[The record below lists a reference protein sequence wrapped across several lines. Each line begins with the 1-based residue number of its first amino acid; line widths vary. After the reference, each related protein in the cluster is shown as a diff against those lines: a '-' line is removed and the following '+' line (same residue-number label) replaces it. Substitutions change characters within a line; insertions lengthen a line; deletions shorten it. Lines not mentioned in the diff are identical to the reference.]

1 MMTGK
6 QGGVQ
11 YLNNYKPPIPLQV
24 VKIEGPFNEQGDK
37 ITVIEKGKSYIY
49 KATEFN
55 RELKSPLEIKQI
67 KWAMQ
72 HNDDNLIF
80 ASQARGKQEVTLS
93 ISESEPS
100 EKITIYA
107 YFENPIQEAS
117 IEVSLKTGEPG
128 YIIISTGEADNWGR
142 IKTYKY
148 SKGILYEEIDDF
160 NRDNQLYKKEPYT
173 GNVNTNVQKIKEDLD
188 ILAKNSEGK
197 NLLDFFDEE
206 KNKMSIGISET
217 DNNCNQA
224 GVKYQGVSVPLNVVG
239 SILLED
245 MSSYIVLA
253 HEMGHAKSYCQKT
266 QDLSEWYFAN
276 KSIPYDEIY
285 ASHIENKVRSVAG
298 LKLREKYDGSGYGD
312 IMDKEGFSFY
322 INQSEDYF
330 AKPLHKLDKSVAFNY
345 YHIKK

>member
-1 MMTGK
+1 
-6 QGGVQ
+6 
-11 YLNNYKPPIPLQV
+11 
-24 VKIEGPFNEQGDK
+24 
-37 ITVIEKGKSYIY
+37 
-49 KATEFN
+49 
-55 RELKSPLEIKQI
+55 
-67 KWAMQ
+67 MQ

-197 NLLDFFDEE
+197 KLLDFFEDQKKVFIGMISKE
-206 KNKMSIGISET
+206 KAKKRIEAGQSTDYADKNNIS
-217 DNNCNQA
+217 
-224 GVKYQGVSVPLNVVG
+224 YQGIEIDLPVENSYSAKP
-239 SILLED
+239 IP
-245 MSSYIVLA
+245 SYIILG
-253 HEMGHAKSYCQKT
+253 HEMGHVMSYYKNQ
-266 QDLSEWYFAN
+266 QDTRKWEDEG
-276 KSIPYDEIY
+276 IVIDEIY
-285 ASHIENKVRSVAG
+285 ASHIENKIRKAAG
-298 LKLREKYDGSGYGD
+298 IPLRDFYERDKFGGTRLVD
-312 IMDKEGFSFY
+312 IEHFSLY
-322 INQSEDYF
+322 INKEESNYPNL
-330 AKPLHKLDKSVAFNY
+330 KPKKLDKNIAYNY
-345 YHIKK
+345 DIIQKDQ